1 MSSTIEK
8 VPSLAHVNSIDREKG
23 ELLVDRHADL
33 GLQHLAKH
41 GRVEYS
47 IEEENAVRWKIDLC
61 LMPILA
67 LTFGLQYLDK
77 VTISY
82 AAVYGIRKDLD
93 LVGTQYSWAN
103 SIFYFGYLVGEIP
116 SNYLM
121 QKLPIGKFASA
132 NLLIWGVLVMLCAV
146 CENFAGLATV
156 RFLMGVFESCIGPC
170 WVTITAMFYK
180 GQEQGTRCTA
190 WYFMVGVAAI
200 VGGLLSYGVGHVDS
214 IAIDQWQL
222 VFLICG
228 GFTVAWSVLVF
239 LFLPDSP
246 LNAKFLNE
254 RERSIA
260 VERLRNNR
268 TGIKTS
274 QFKWHQ
280 VKEALRDPQV
290 WMITLWAGISN
301 ICNIGGSFLPLII
314 EEMGFSGITTT
325 LLTLPVGGTE
335 CVAMIVAGGASWYYT
350 NGRTVIMF
358 VVALPTLV
366 GTILLEA
373 LPQSATWGRCVGVWL
388 LLCVPA
394 SYAILLSL
402 ISSNIAGFS
411 KKITTTFMVF
421 VSFCVGNIVS
431 PQLFLTS
438 EAPHYGTGCRAMLVA
453 ICLCQALSV
462 GLGWYYRFQNKKRDR
477 VLAEAPVEAV
487 NAASVEDEEFLDRTD
502 MEDALKF
509 RYRW

>member
-1 MSSTIEK
+1 MSSNIEK
-8 VPSLAHVNSIDREKG
+8 APPIRRETTIDGEKG
-23 ELLVDRHADL
+23 ELIVDRHADL

-41 GRVEYS
+41 GRVEYTA
-47 IEEENAVRWKIDLC
+47 EEENAVRWRIDLC

-67 LTFGLQYLDK
+67 ITFGLQYLDK

-82 AAVYGIRKDLD
+82 AAVYGMRTDLH
-93 LVGTQYSWAN
+93 LVGTQYSWTN
-103 SIFYFGYLVGEIP
+103 SIFYFGYMVGEIP

-121 QKLPIGKFASA
+121 QKLPIGKFASV

-146 CENFAGLATV
+146 CKNFAGLATI
-156 RFLMGVFESCIGPC
+156 RFLMGIFESCIGPC

-200 VGGLLSYGVGHVDS
+200 VGGLLSYGIGHVKS
-214 IAIDQWQL
+214 VSVQQWQL

-228 GFTVAWSVLVF
+228 GFTVAWSIIVF

-254 RERSIA
+254 RQRSIA
-260 VERLRNNR
+260 IERLRANR
-268 TGIKTS
+268 TGIKSS

-280 VKEALRDPQV
+280 VREALRDPQV

-301 ICNIGGSFLPLII
+301 LLNIGGSFLPLII
-314 EEMGFSGITTT
+314 EEMGFSGLTTT

-335 CVAMIVAGGASWYYT
+335 CVAMVVAGGLSWYFT
-350 NGRTVIMF
+350 NGRTIIMF
-358 VVALPTLV
+358 FVSLPTLV
-366 GTILLEA
+366 GTILLEV
-373 LPQSATWGRCVGVWL
+373 LPQSATWGRCVGVWF

-411 KKITTTFMVF
+411 KKITTTFLVF

-431 PQLFLTS
+431 PQLFITS

-453 ICLCQALSV
+453 IALVQALSMA
-462 GLGWYYRFQNKKRDR
+462 LGSYYWFENKRRDR
-477 VLAEAPVEAV
+477 ILAAAPSEVV
-487 NAASVEDEEFLDRTD
+487 DAASTEDEEFLDKTD
-502 MEDALKF
+502 MEDSLKF